1 MPQFSPTKMALRATF
16 CAVLLVKL
24 LSGVQAYQGVFVLG
38 ENVKIPEDVSAN
50 STVVQLR
57 DFQSLNASV
66 SSAEVGNGTFWSVNI
81 TTGDGSGRFGVRV
94 EDMALIV
101 AAPLD
106 YKLRSLYN
114 LTVELTN
121 TGNKIVLYVNVVIV
135 VLDVPG
141 YPPFYNK
148 RCETPVLP
156 YGQRDGDYTLVSS
169 DGFYASLNGD
179 VIGSFGD
186 YLQQPISRG
195 NTAHFVLRGDCSLT
209 FVIISRELFA
219 TAENVV
225 FATALEINQGRFELN
240 CHDREGKNKGKITM
254 LDTSLADDLP
264 QWVRSDQLPKEDHH
278 AVVTELNEIWTTS
291 PYWIRC
297 GATVSWFGGSVP
309 FAYTFQ
315 YNFTGCPEGL
325 YGLYCD
331 KECVC
336 KNGARCH
343 GFNGACECR
352 LGWGGRACDIP
363 WFEPE
368 VVIVET
374 PSDSVVRYIGTNLK
388 LTCLAQHTH
397 VAYMTWTHQSEI
409 ENRHNDTIF
418 IEERTAQNSSI
429 SLQPILESANGRYTC
444 MVQAEDGQHF
454 NATFILNA
462 TECRPNYHGKACSQV
477 CDCQYGGTCDM
488 WEGCLCPPGRRGDR
502 CEHPCGP
509 GTFGLNCSR
518 DCNCQNNAPCDPVD
532 GSCICA
538 RDQWGELCQNSYLLV
553 CPPGLYGDECEHTCA
568 PGRFGLQCSRD
579 CNCQNNAPCDPVNG
593 SCICA
598 EGQLGEFC
606 QNVPIPDKNQVV
618 VAVLASVIP
627 TIAIIGC
634 IVTAGI
640 LVKRGRRRARTPEH
654 PTEDLNEMT
663 SVSSWEVDKED
674 IRFEHM
680 IGEGEFGHVVRGR
693 LRLPEGYEVLV
704 AAKSIRPDRMT
715 ASAVRDFRRE
725 MTILTRIHE
734 DKGGHPN
741 VVKLYGVVTKSEP
754 QYILVE
760 YAINEELR
768 RYLWSLR
775 EQCKTTGNTK
785 LLERLGFSCD
795 VASGLSELARLKI
808 VHRDIAARNVV
819 ISDRKVAKIAD
830 FGLSRDVYVSS
841 AYERTG
847 QGGEEELLPLKWMAV
862 ESLRDG
868 VYTCESDVWSY
879 GVLLWEIASL
889 GEEPRYAGGPMHPD
903 ACTMLELLKKG
914 VRLQQPE
921 NCPMS
926 VYKIIRSCWTVDPTK
941 RPTPDELFRKIDQMR
956 PQSAAH
962 LALHNSP

>member
-1 MPQFSPTKMALRATF
+1 MALRAAF

-38 ENVKIPEDVSAN
+38 ENVEIPENVSAN
-50 STVVQLR
+50 STVMQLR
-57 DFQSLNASV
+57 DFQSLNASSV

-156 YGQRDGDYTLVSS
+156 YGQRGGDYTLVSS
-169 DGFYASLNGD
+169 DGFYLSVNGEEAT
-179 VIGSFGD
+179 SYGD
-186 YLQQPISRG
+186 YLQLPFISRA
-195 NTAHFVLRGDCSLT
+195 NTAHFVLKGDCSLT

-219 TAENVV
+219 RGEDAVI
-225 FATALEINQGRFELN
+225 ASALEINQGRIELS
-240 CHDREGKNKGKITM
+240 CHDREGKNKGKLTLLDIT
-254 LDTSLADDLP
+254 LADELP
-264 QWVRSDQLPKEDHH
+264 QWIRRDQLPKEDHH
-278 AVVTELNEIWTTS
+278 ALVTELNEIWTTS

-297 GATVSWFGGSVP
+297 GANVMWIGGTIP
-309 FAYTFQ
+309 FAYIFQ
-315 YNFTGCPEGL
+315 YNFTGCPKDL

-331 KECVC
+331 KDCVC

-352 LGWGGRACDIP
+352 PGWRGRACDIS
-363 WFEPE
+363 WPE
-368 VVIVET
+368 VVILET
-374 PSDSVVRYIGTNLK
+374 PGDLVVRYIGTNLT
-388 LTCLAQHTH
+388 LTCLAPHIQ
-397 VAYMTWTHQSEI
+397 VANMTWSHQSGKE
-409 ENRHNDTIF
+409 HNTKF
-418 IEERTAQNSSI
+418 IQEGAVQNSSR
-429 SLQPILESANGRYTC
+429 SFKPILESDNGRYSC
-444 MVQAEDGQHF
+444 MVHAEDGKRF

-462 TECRPNYHGKACSQV
+462 TECRPNYHGEACSQV
-477 CDCQYGGTCDM
+477 CDCQYGGTCDR
-488 WEGCLCPPGRRGDR
+488 WEGCLCPPGRHGDK
-502 CEHPCGP
+502 CEYICSP
-509 GTFGLNCSR
+509 GTFGLNCSMS
-518 DCNCQNNAPCDPVD
+518 CYCQNNA
-532 GSCICA
+532 
-538 RDQWGELCQNSYLLV
+538 
-553 CPPGLYGDECEHTCA
+553 T
-568 PGRFGLQCSRD
+568 
-579 CNCQNNAPCDPVNG
+579 CDPVNG
-593 SCICA
+593 SCICD
-598 EGQLGEFC
+598 EGQSGEFC
-606 QNVPIPDKNQVV
+606 QNVSVPDKNQVV
-618 VAVLASVIP
+618 VVVLASVIP

-634 IVTAGI
+634 IVTGI

-663 SVSSWEVDKED
+663 SVSSWEVAKDD

-680 IGEGEFGHVVRGR
+680 IGQGEFGHVVRGR
-693 LRLPEGYEVLV
+693 LRVPEGYEVLV

-725 MTILTRIHE
+725 MDILTRIHE
-734 DKGGHPN
+734 DKEGHPN
-741 VVKLYGVVTKSEP
+741 VVRLYGVVTKSEP

-760 YAINEELR
+760 YASNEELR

-819 ISDRKVAKIAD
+819 ISDRKVAKIVD

-841 AYERTG
+841 AYERTS

-868 VYTCESDVWSY
+868 VYTCESDVWSH

-903 ACTMLELLKKG
+903 VCTMLELLKKG

-926 VYKIIRSCWTVDPTK
+926 VYKIIRSCWIVDPKK
-941 RPTPDELFRKIDQMR
+941 RPTPEELFQKIDQMR
-956 PQSAAH
+956 PQSVAH
-962 LALHNSP
+962 LAIHNSP